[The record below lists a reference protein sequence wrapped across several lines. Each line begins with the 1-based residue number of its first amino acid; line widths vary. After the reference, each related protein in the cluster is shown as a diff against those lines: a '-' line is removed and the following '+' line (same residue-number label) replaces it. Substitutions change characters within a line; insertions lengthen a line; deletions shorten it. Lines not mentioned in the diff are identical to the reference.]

1 MRTSVLRAKSPAR
14 ESYSDGILPLVE
26 MDAGKQAWPS
36 RRLLRSGSTFGWHG
50 GGSVS
55 CLPTIRISPVIGS
68 TSPAAARAPALR
80 ARPAAEIRA
89 HRVFLPVAGN
99 LGFGVGL
106 NRQSV
111 CRPANV
117 STGSKSARR
126 QGACPGRN
134 TFGHLDQPASKTRY
148 AVELECPRGTL
159 PSGSD
164 RSLPGHC

>member
-55 CLPTIRISPVIGS
+55 CLPTIRISPVIES

-89 HRVFLPVAGN
+89 HRVAVC
-99 LGFGVGL
+99 
-106 NRQSV
+106 RQSGFR
-111 CRPANV
+111 C
-117 STGSKSARR
+117 
-126 QGACPGRN
+126 GA
-134 TFGHLDQPASKTRY
+134 QPAIR
-148 AVELECPRGTL
+148 VPPRKRIYWIEIGPATGCL
-159 PSGSD
+159 SGPQYVWS
-164 RSLPGHC
+164 P